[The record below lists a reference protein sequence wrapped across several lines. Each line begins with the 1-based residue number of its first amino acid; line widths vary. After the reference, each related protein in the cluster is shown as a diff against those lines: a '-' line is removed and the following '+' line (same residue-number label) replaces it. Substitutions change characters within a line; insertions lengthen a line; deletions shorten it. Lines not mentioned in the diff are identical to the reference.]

1 MANERYLVFGDESGT
16 ADLRDDPYFP
26 VFAVAMCVFEE
37 TAYRDIV
44 VPMFENLK
52 LRHFGRRDAPL
63 HERDIRMRQG
73 PSAGLRGESG
83 WREFAGDLS
92 DVIDA
97 APFAITAVAID
108 KRAPSSDPLQVIDP
122 YPLCAS
128 IGIERIERRLTSSGD
143 GRLARIVFEGRGRK
157 EDRRLRAD
165 VMAFRRVLKEQIAIQ
180 PDMEFATKAAGLI
193 GLEMA
198 DLVAYPIGRSVIDRP
213 QANLPIEI
221 IERKFLRGQGDQRAR
236 AGPTVIPR

>member
-1 MANERYLVFGDESGT
+1 MNERHLVFGDESGT

-37 TAYRDIV
+37 
-44 VPMFENLK
+44 LK

-97 APFAITAVAID
+97 APFEIAAVAID

-128 IGIERIERRLTSSGD
+128 IGIERIERSLTGSGSQ
-143 GRLARIVFEGRGRK
+143 LARIVFEGRGRK

-165 VMAFRRVLKEQIAIQ
+165 VMAFRRVLKEQIAIY
-180 PDMEFATKAAGLI
+180 PDMEFETKAAGLI
-193 GLEMA
+193 GLGIA
-198 DLVAYPIGRSVIDRP
+198 DLVAYPIGRSLIDRP
-213 QANLPIEI
+213 QPNLPMKIVK
-221 IERKFLRGQGDQRAR
+221 RKFLHGANGERAR
-236 AGPTVIPR
+236 TGLTIIPR

>member
-1 MANERYLVFGDESGT
+1 MGERHFVFGDESGT

-37 TAYRDIV
+37 GAYRDAA
-44 VPMFENLK
+44 VPMFEELK
-52 LRHFGRRDAPL
+52 LRHFGRKDAPL

-73 PSAGLRGESG
+73 PSARLRGESG

-92 DVIDA
+92 DAIDA
-97 APFAITAVAID
+97 APFEIAAVVID
-108 KRAPSSDPLQVIDP
+108 KRAPSADPLEAMDP

-128 IGIERIERRLTSSGD
+128 IGIERIERSLARSG

-180 PDMEFATKAAGLI
+180 PDMEFESKAAGLI
-193 GLEMA
+193 GLEIA
-198 DLVAYPIGRSVIDRP
+198 DLVAYPIGRSVIERP
-213 QANLPIEI
+213 QPNLPMEI
-221 IERKFLRGQGDQRAR
+221 IERKFLRGPDGERAR
-236 AGPTVIPR
+236 AGLTIIPR